1 LRKLC
6 WSFTSKKRDLVG
18 FGSSVSSRCL
28 KRIHDGGGGPAP
40 KRWHRLRAH
49 TPHVLPGRRRGR
61 DLHSRK
67 GRARRRRYTT
77 CTGVTQK
84 CRSFHGCGTSGG
96 GVAEA
101 GSKLASARRRRR
113 RPAGWLEG
121 EMPCLDGCRIAAR
134 SCMHAAPEMKLDCQ
148 LGRDCKKGEK
158 KLGQGTHARK
168 EYVLSSLHFCSS
180 SNTPRNRSFWKM
192 FILRAVCT
200 GYMGRIGGREYNPLS

>member
-1 LRKLC
+1 VASAAGTHTACSSRAKERERPT
-6 WSFTSKKRDLVG
+6 FKKRE
-18 FGSSVSSRCL
+18 S
-28 KRIHDGGGGPAP
+28 A
-40 KRWHRLRAH
+40 AA
-49 TPHVLPGRRRGR
+49 T
-61 DLHSRK
+61 LHH
-67 GRARRRRYTT
+67 
-77 CTGVTQK
+77 TGVTQK

-168 EYVLSSLHFCSS
+168 EYVLSSVHFCSS